1 MPVGPRYHSCQDS
14 APSRR
19 STGNEGCLGHS
30 ALHTRR
36 NLVCL
41 LVKEHGKGGS
51 RVTWVLSAAPLP
63 LGPVAEQPGHRV
75 RPTHLSGLGLALALT
90 LHVSPSGLTIL
101 SHLSNPKPVV
111 YA

>member
-1 MPVGPRYHSCQDS
+1 M
-14 APSRR
+14 
-19 STGNEGCLGHS
+19 
-30 ALHTRR
+30 
-36 NLVCL
+36 CL

-75 RPTHLSGLGLALALT
+75 RPFLSLSGLGLALALT
-90 LHVSPSGLTIL
+90 LHASPSGLTIL